1 MLKNKTN
8 LHIYSER
15 TLYIT
20 QYLSL
25 STYNI
30 IYTDYGIYIIISFIE
45 CLKMHTI
52 YSTHAIM
59 V

>member
-25 STYNI
+25 DI
-30 IYTDYGIYIIISFIE
+30 IYTDYGIYIII
-45 CLKMHTI
+45 
-52 YSTHAIM
+52 
-59 V
+59 